1 MERNRCLQRA
11 DYPYVSWMIKMESM
25 SCPLKVVLSTTES
38 VLKNLL
44 GVEAYT
50 ANSENKR
57 S

>member
-1 MERNRCLQRA
+1 MSQRA
-11 DYPYVSWMIKMESM
+11 IYLHIRRMIKIESM
-25 SCPLKVVLSTTES
+25 TCPLKVAHSTTES